1 MLLSSAVETSTG
13 AKSPPLRLRLSSQAK
28 GKLPRFEEARA
39 HHHLHHRLPSFLLLL
54 PPILPFSF
62 LPNSLEKLAQL
73 VPHNHS
79 LFKSSPIL
87 PAACGSCAHNIM
99 LEIPPAAKHASV
111 VVLGYE
117 HAAFDNGTGFNN
129 LFFRCHC
136 STNHNALLS
145 VAAGEGH
152 SGERKMLQNLKLRWL
167 CPCSSLYFPTV
178 SSRIRICC
186 RLL

>member
-1 MLLSSAVETSTG
+1 MISVAHTRSVLLSSAVETSTG
-13 AKSPPLRLRLSSQAK
+13 AKSPPQRLPLSSQAQ

-39 HHHLHHRLPSFLLLL
+39 HHHLPSFLLLL

-79 LFKSSPIL
+79 LFKSSPTL

-99 LEIPPAAKHASV
+99 LEILPAAKHANV

-129 LFFRCHC
+129 LFFRCI
-136 STNHNALLS
+136 ALQIIMLFFQS
-145 VAAGEGH
+145 RRERDTRE
-152 SGERKMLQNLKLRWL
+152 SGK
-167 CPCSSLYFPTV
+167 CF
-178 SSRIRICC
+178 RI
-186 RLL
+186 